1 MCSICEREQR
11 EELRSKLAELLRIQ
25 PWLKYK
31 DCLAYYKCD
40 KILFTAV
47 KENLQSYYFERV
59 RCGFADKKESL
70 LAVMFLLEKQPED
83 ITLALYENALTYL
96 RRDQGVS
103 AFGSRLHGKNSEII
117 AIFNLNHPQS
127 VVYDDFVKKYGSRY
141 KVVDASGGEG
151 YYSCVLTDDTMY
163 LSSISSV
170 TLKNALNQVFW
181 TALSILI

>member
-1 MCSICEREQR
+1 
-11 EELRSKLAELLRIQ
+11 
-25 PWLKYK
+25 
-31 DCLAYYKCD
+31 
-40 KILFTAV
+40 
-47 KENLQSYYFERV
+47 
-59 RCGFADKKESL
+59 
-70 LAVMFLLEKQPED
+70 MFLLEKQPED

-151 YYSCVLTDDTMY
+151 YYSCVLTNDTMY

-170 TLKNALNQVFW
+170 TLKNALKQVFW
-181 TALSILI
+181 TALPILI